1 MKRLAALLSLA
12 LVLPVPRARAEF
24 LQMDLSIFGMD

>member
-1 MKRLAALLSLA
+1 MKRIFTTVSLA
-12 LVLPVPRARAEF
+12 LLLGASQVRAEF

>member
-1 MKRLAALLSLA
+1 MKRLFIVLILA
-12 LVLPVPRARAEF
+12 VASGARAEF

>member
-1 MKRLAALLSLA
+1 MRKIIAVLSLA
-12 LVLPVPRARAEF
+12 LFLAPRGRAEF

>member
-1 MKRLAALLSLA
+1 MKRILYAFAVA
-12 LVLPVPRARAEF
+12 VLVSATPVWAEF

>member
-1 MKRLAALLSLA
+1 MKTIRAFGLLALLATAAQS
-12 LVLPVPRARAEF
+12 RAEF

>member
-1 MKRLAALLSLA
+1 MNRLFSAISIALLASVSIA
-12 LVLPVPRARAEF
+12 QAEF

>member
-1 MKRLAALLSLA
+1 MKWIPVLLICAAPLS
-12 LVLPVPRARAEF
+12 AEF

>member
-1 MKRLAALLSLA
+1 MNRLTVLISLT
-12 LVLPVPRARAEF
+12 LVFAISPARAEF

>member
-1 MKRLAALLSLA
+1 MKTIRSLCSLA
-12 LVLPVPRARAEF
+12 LLLIAGQLHGEF

>member
-1 MKRLAALLSLA
+1 MKRLFTLVPLA
-12 LVLPVPRARAEF
+12 LFLGIQVRAEF

>member
-1 MKRLAALLSLA
+1 MRRILASFSTL
-12 LVLPVPRARAEF
+12 LVLSALPVRAEF

>member
-1 MKRLAALLSLA
+1 MNIIRVIALLALLA
-12 LVLPVPRARAEF
+12 TAAQSRAEF

>member
-1 MKRLAALLSLA
+1 MNRSHSIFTLA
-12 LVLPVPRARAEF
+12 LFLSVAPVRAEF

>member
-1 MKRLAALLSLA
+1 MKISNLIIV
-12 LVLPVPRARAEF
+12 LVLGAVSLRAEF

>member
-1 MKRLAALLSLA
+1 MKRTLYLFIIVLLASVA
-12 LVLPVPRARAEF
+12 PVRAEF

>member
-1 MKRLAALLSLA
+1 MKLARIVATLA
-12 LVLPVPRARAEF
+12 VLATAAQLRAEF

>member
-1 MKRLAALLSLA
+1 MMSLA
-12 LVLPVPRARAEF
+12 LLVASPAAAEF